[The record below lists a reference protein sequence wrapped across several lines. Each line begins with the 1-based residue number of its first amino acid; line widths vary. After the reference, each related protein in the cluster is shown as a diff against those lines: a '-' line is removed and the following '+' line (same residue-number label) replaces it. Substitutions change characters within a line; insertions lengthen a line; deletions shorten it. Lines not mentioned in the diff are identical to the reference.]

1 METTNVNI
9 PLTERRISTVLGG
22 LLLLGSLPRRSLG
35 GITLASALL
44 YRGVSGHSYL
54 YQLLGAKSTSENGH
68 VATNDADEVLE
79 VERSITIGKSANE
92 LSRLLHEPQAI
103 ARIMGDFAEVSQ
115 VSNNRMRWVIRGP
128 LEQRVEWETQV
139 VEDRP
144 GEVLRWKSL
153 DGAVLPNEN
162 ALRFRPAPDNRGTEV
177 TLRLNFDLP
186 GGALGTSV
194 ARRLKIVP
202 RLAAEKALRHFKSLA
217 EAGEIPTLKHNPAA
231 YKGTH
236 EK

>member
-68 VATNDADEVLE
+68 SATHDADEVLE

-177 TLRLNFDLP
+177 TLRLNFDVP

-194 ARRLKIVP
+194 AKRLKIVP
-202 RLAAEKALRHFKSLA
+202 RVAAEKALRHFKSLA

-231 YKGTH
+231 YTGTH

>member
-35 GITLASALL
+35 GIALASALL

-54 YQLLGAKSTSENGH
+54 YQLLGAKSTSENGQRAIH
-68 VATNDADEVLE
+68 EADEVLE

-92 LSRLLHEPQAI
+92 LSRLLHEPQTLPQ
-103 ARIMGDFAEVSQ
+103 IMGDFAEVSQ
-115 VSNNRMRWVIRGP
+115 VSKNRMLWVIRGP

-144 GEVLRWKSL
+144 SEVLRWKSL

-177 TLRLNFDLP
+177 TLSLNFDLP
-186 GGALGTSV
+186 GGPLGTSV
-194 ARRLKIVP
+194 AKGLKIVP

-217 EAGEIPTLKHNPAA
+217 ETGEIPTLKHNPAA